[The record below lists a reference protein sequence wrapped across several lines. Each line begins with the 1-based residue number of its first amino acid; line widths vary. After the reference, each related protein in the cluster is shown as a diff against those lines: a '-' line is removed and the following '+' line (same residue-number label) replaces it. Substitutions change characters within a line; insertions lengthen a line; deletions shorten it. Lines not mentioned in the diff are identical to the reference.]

1 MRGCDE
7 GSHPILI
14 ENALHRVGAKGS
26 GHHTNREEQTGR
38 GVKSRG
44 NVDGSGRV
52 GSLRFH
58 APLICSWKNE
68 PAMRLSTLLLTLPL
82 LALFA
87 IGCSGGDAASSDA
100 TDAGAAK
107 ESTRPAVQAK
117 GKPSRKAYT
126 EEELNRPYSTVSPWR
141 YIATGPETQYFER
154 LVMSSELA
162 RTVHGAGHT
171 VLVPRDMTF
180 TEDRTWKDLLEEEN
194 EEALDRFVRAHI
206 LVGLKSIKS
215 LEGLYEDLNGNTVAI
230 ERNEMGQLVC
240 GGARIIGQEVETDH
254 GIVIPVVGMVEDIRW
269 N

>member
-1 MRGCDE
+1 
-7 GSHPILI
+7 
-14 ENALHRVGAKGS
+14 
-26 GHHTNREEQTGR
+26 
-38 GVKSRG
+38 
-44 NVDGSGRV
+44 
-52 GSLRFH
+52 
-58 APLICSWKNE
+58 
-68 PAMRLSTLLLTLPL
+68 MRLSTLLLTPPL
-82 LALFA
+82 LAMLA
-87 IGCSGGDAASSDA
+87 TGCSGGDAADADESGSSKD
-100 TDAGAAK
+100 
-107 ESTRPAVQAK
+107 STRPAVQAK

-154 LVMSSELA
+154 LVMTSDLA
-162 RTVHGAGHT
+162 RTVHGSGHT

-180 TEDRTWKDLLEEEN
+180 TEDRTWKDLLDEEN
-194 EEALDRFVRAHI
+194 AEALDRFVRAHI
-206 LVGLKSIKS
+206 LTGLKSIKS